1 MKHNFEKWLE
11 EKYKNKLISHIDS
24 NVESIKHIF
33 DESLI
38 CYKSGAYRSSI
49 VMAMVGFDMIMRDRI
64 LKYKSSL
71 EELNDPV
78 DFKKNLTDEN
88 NWDKELMDFVI
99 NNDVNF
105 KKIFSNKSQWQ
116 LMWKERR
123 NMRNNAAHAKSYN
136 IDYYDVE
143 CFYSWITQAFDML
156 YPVTALETLIEDIIT
171 FFDISKTPDD
181 KSYDYII
188 NNSLY
193 ISSEEELEK
202 IIFCLYEIYIN
213 NINNN
218 KLKLKV
224 INLLSDIFNNKK
236 NIFLNVINN
245 FIKTYLYNNQIE
257 EDEKDRKYHYSK
269 FVVELLYNNV
279 QISLEIENEVK
290 YFFFKNASL
299 LVTDYDKLYEKKII
313 DEKLISEELKGDDF
327 YYLSQIGKDKVKYIE
342 NFIDGEIKRRCNL
355 LLISDSYDSTRTIL
369 SKIPRNFLNKEH
381 VEIIKEAYNK
391 NYQVKEEIYKIPQLM
406 NYIEKTFGSD

>member
-78 DFKKNLTDEN
+78 DFKKNLIDEN

-143 CFYSWITQAFDML
+143 CFYS
-156 YPVTALETLIEDIIT
+156 
-171 FFDISKTPDD
+171 
-181 KSYDYII
+181 
-188 NNSLY
+188 
-193 ISSEEELEK
+193 
-202 IIFCLYEIYIN
+202 
-213 NINNN
+213 
-218 KLKLKV
+218 
-224 INLLSDIFNNKK
+224 
-236 NIFLNVINN
+236 
-245 FIKTYLYNNQIE
+245 
-257 EDEKDRKYHYSK
+257 
-269 FVVELLYNNV
+269 
-279 QISLEIENEVK
+279 
-290 YFFFKNASL
+290 
-299 LVTDYDKLYEKKII
+299 
-313 DEKLISEELKGDDF
+313 
-327 YYLSQIGKDKVKYIE
+327 
-342 NFIDGEIKRRCNL
+342 
-355 LLISDSYDSTRTIL
+355 
-369 SKIPRNFLNKEH
+369 
-381 VEIIKEAYNK
+381 
-391 NYQVKEEIYKIPQLM
+391 
-406 NYIEKTFGSD
+406 